1 MKPKEIESLSFK
13 IIDREAGDH
22 GFSDS
27 QWPIVK
33 RMIHA
38 SADFEYMETV
48 RFHPR
53 AVESGINAIRQG
65 KPILTDT
72 RMAQAGIR
80 KETVHRFGGSVIC
93 LIDVESVTKIAAK
106 TGTTRAKVAVDEA
119 IDHMEGSIYVV
130 GNAPTAL
137 IRLVELAEQKR
148 INPALIVGFPVGF
161 VNAAESKAAL
171 MKLDI
176 PYITNVGRKGGSS
189 VAASVVNA
197 LLHMAAQT

>member
-65 KPILTDT
+65 KPILT
-72 RMAQAGIR
+72 
-80 KETVHRFGGSVIC
+80 
-93 LIDVESVTKIAAK
+93 
-106 TGTTRAKVAVDEA
+106 
-119 IDHMEGSIYVV
+119 
-130 GNAPTAL
+130 
-137 IRLVELAEQKR
+137 
-148 INPALIVGFPVGF
+148 
-161 VNAAESKAAL
+161 
-171 MKLDI
+171 
-176 PYITNVGRKGGSS
+176 
-189 VAASVVNA
+189 
-197 LLHMAAQT
+197 

>member
-80 KETVHRFGGSVIC
+80 KEAVHRFGGSVIC
-93 LIDVESVTKIAAK
+93 LIDVQSVMKIAAK

>member
-1 MKPKEIESLSFK
+1 VKPKEIESLSFK

-80 KETVHRFGGSVIC
+80 KEAVHRFGGSVIC
-93 LIDVESVTKIAAK
+93 LIDVQSVMKIAAK